1 MSHKTDQA
9 LHAAMDNELATIQT
23 GRLSVNNVSARRSK
37 APTFSGGLAAHT
49 SSRMYQGAGHGK
61 PKANRWDHRLTE
73 ESKARKPNSLKGLAQ
88 YVSRPGM
95 ISLGGGLPSSHYFP
109 IEHIET
115 KVPSGMLALCDSFL
129 IPERESFN
137 GLHPQHS
144 IIFVFPRPYSFV
156 FPIFNASTFERPCFL
171 IIFPFST
178 LFF

>member
-1 MSHKTDQA
+1 MSHKTGQA

-23 GRLSVNNVSARRSK
+23 DRLSIHSVSARRSK

-61 PKANRWDHRLTE
+61 PKAKRWDHRLTE

-115 KVPSGMLALCDSFL
+115 KVPSGMLALCGSIL
-129 IPERESFN
+129 IPETDSSIVSIRE
-137 GLHPQHS
+137 L
-144 IIFVFPRPYSFV
+144 RYSPFSQSPMHLYSLV
-156 FPIFNASTFERPCFL
+156 INASTFQRPCILIMFL
-171 IIFPFST
+171 FST
-178 LFF
+178 PFF